1 MLRCLLTM
9 LLVTVTAIGSTQMVL
24 KLHLPPAGLLLK
36 SQLWNFSIINTGS
49 HSQVVQVELLFSD
62 SRTNQRVFTALSKVL
77 TLQRGVTQITPAL
90 VAPVTYNTLLSG
102 IGGGPDGFLPVGSY
116 TVCFLISKLGTEVK
130 EQVVE
135 ECESIQVE
143 PLSPPLLVTPVHE
156 EKLARL
162 PVTFNWLPPGPTS
175 GFTRL
180 LYDFT
185 LVEINKGQSAAL
197 AIQQNMPH
205 LQQMHL
211 RNNQLLYSDAF
222 PAIRTDKTY
231 AWQITV
237 RNDQNIVAR
246 SEIWTFTYP
255 SSGGPDPIQGAAYY
269 LRLKRDGSESFDV
282 RQGILKYAYENE
294 RNDPSAT
301 IRLYNITTA
310 SPSELLLEEP
320 IVALQPGENFKDLP
334 LPEKKMKDK
343 AFYLFELTNSAGERW
358 SLKFQYRK
366 N

>member
-1 MLRCLLTM
+1 
-9 LLVTVTAIGSTQMVL
+9 
-24 KLHLPPAGLLLK
+24 
-36 SQLWNFSIINTGS
+36 
-49 HSQVVQVELLFSD
+49 
-62 SRTNQRVFTALSKVL
+62 
-77 TLQRGVTQITPAL
+77 
-90 VAPVTYNTLLSG
+90 
-102 IGGGPDGFLPVGSY
+102 
-116 TVCFLISKLGTEVK
+116 
-130 EQVVE
+130 
-135 ECESIQVE
+135 
-143 PLSPPLLVTPVHE
+143 
-156 EKLARL
+156 
-162 PVTFNWLPPGPTS
+162 
-175 GFTRL
+175 
-180 LYDFT
+180 
-185 LVEINKGQSAAL
+185 
-197 AIQQNMPH
+197 
-205 LQQMHL
+205 
-211 RNNQLLYSDAF
+211 
-222 PAIRTDKTY
+222 
-231 AWQITV
+231 
-237 RNDQNIVAR
+237 VAR